1 MNQRRA
7 LRQRCRGV
15 EGQLTFTSVSPSSQ
29 FNKVWNQSPLIWIK
43 SFKSL
48 PALILKPSGKIQL
61 WLKKEDPETLKTS
74 WRGMKHFQHKPAAS
88 HHSLVF
94 PRLVG
99 TENLVALLL
108 KIYLW
113 DILYLLQSAHTV
125 LFCRPSLWRIQ
136 LLQSCTSLY
145 GDLEQEWNIWHP
157 PKQLLLHRRN
167 FDAQLTPPASI

>member
-1 MNQRRA
+1 MLRGWGSAYFHFSQSIKSVQQSMKSKSSNMNQII
-7 LRQRCRGV
+7 QVITCIKNST
-15 EGQLTFTSVSPSSQ
+15 LT
-29 FNKVWNQSPLIWIK
+29 
-43 SFKSL
+43 
-48 PALILKPSGKIQL
+48 
-61 WLKKEDPETLKTS
+61 KKEDSETLKTS